1 MSKIRV
7 LPSDIETA
15 KVDLA
20 CGKSR
25 ICHCPVAKA
34 LTRRGYKNVKVNGAT
49 AIWDNGRK
57 QVTKTLPDSARKF
70 IRLFDTGQNVSTF
83 VFDLD

>member
-7 LPSDIETA
+7 LPSDIEAA
-15 KVDLA
+15 KIDLA

-25 ICHCPVAKA
+25 TCHCPVAKA
-34 LTRRGYKNVKVNGAT
+34 LTRRGYKNVKVGGSYAE
-49 AIWDNGRK
+49 WSDGRK
-57 QVTKTLPDSARKF
+57 QVTKTLPDSAQKF
-70 IRLFDTGQNVSTF
+70 ISLFDTGKTVSTF